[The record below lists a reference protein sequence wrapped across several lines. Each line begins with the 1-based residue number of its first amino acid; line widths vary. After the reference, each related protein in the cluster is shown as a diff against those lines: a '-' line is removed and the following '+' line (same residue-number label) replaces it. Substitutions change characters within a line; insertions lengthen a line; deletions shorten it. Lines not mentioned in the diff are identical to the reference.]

1 MNLIEL
7 YVIEVGKNLPARG
20 RQDIQKELHSTLE
33 DMLEDR
39 AQKTG
44 RPADEALMR
53 ELLTE
58 YGAPKKVAAA
68 YLPTR
73 YLIGPRLYPFFT
85 LVLKIVFSVLGVLGL
100 IGLGVALVN
109 GRLNSAESLGVL
121 GKHALEFFGGLISAF
136 GNIVLIFAILERVLP
151 KEKFEDGIEDWTVN
165 ELAQAP
171 ETDEV
176 KLWEP
181 ILGIVFGAAFLIV
194 LNFYPDLLK
203 VLVQTDGEWYR
214 IGLLS
219 DAFFRYLPWINL
231 SGLLTIGLNLYLV
244 RRGCR
249 TTLSRWANLGL
260 DMLSLAIV
268 AMMLRGPSLV
278 DVRSVSETGVIVNA
292 QFIALLEGMF
302 PLLATSILVI
312 IAVITAIEV
321 VTTLWKLLRPVK
333 G

>member
-1 MNLIEL
+1 M
-7 YVIEVGKNLPARG
+7 
-20 RQDIQKELHSTLE
+20 
-33 DMLEDR
+33 
-39 AQKTG
+39 
-44 RPADEALMR
+44 
-53 ELLTE
+53 
-58 YGAPKKVAAA
+58 
-68 YLPTR
+68 
-73 YLIGPRLYPFFT
+73 
-85 LVLKIVFSVLGVLGL
+85 
-100 IGLGVALVN
+100 
-109 GRLNSAESLGVL
+109 
-121 GKHALEFFGGLISAF
+121 
-136 GNIVLIFAILERVLP
+136 
-151 KEKFEDGIEDWTVN
+151 
-165 ELAQAP
+165 
-171 ETDEV
+171 DEV

-181 ILGIVFGAAFLIV
+181 ILGIVFGTAFLIV

-219 DAFFRYLPWINL
+219 DAFFSYLPWINL

-333 G
+333 V